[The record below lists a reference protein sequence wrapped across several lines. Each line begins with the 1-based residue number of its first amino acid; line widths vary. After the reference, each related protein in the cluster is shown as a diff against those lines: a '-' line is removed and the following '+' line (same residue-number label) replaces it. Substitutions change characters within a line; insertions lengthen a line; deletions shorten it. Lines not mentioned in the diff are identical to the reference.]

1 MPSNTKRG
9 PGRPRKYST
18 TGRQDQSIRRMFE
31 SGKTFAQIQEKLD
44 VHEYAVLRVRRQMR
58 AEGLV

>member
-9 PGRPRKYST
+9 PGRPRMYPT
-18 TGRQDQSIRRMFE
+18 TGRQNQSIRRMFTA
-31 SGKTFAQIQEKLD
+31 GKTFAQIQDKLG